1 MASRR
6 NHWTLS
12 LEIMKMEENRER
24 GSQMG
29 NELDTYRTLLKGK
42 MYWHAEKLPIKLY
55 GIMAQKYSSIC
66 KDTNLQ
72 IQYLYKI
79 QSEKKQTK
87 IYNTY
92 QSWNVEIKREM
103 ESILNTRK
111 ESSIVSTDFPSGT
124 SE

>member
-1 MASRR
+1 MS
-6 NHWTLS
+6 
-12 LEIMKMEENRER
+12 
-24 GSQMG
+24 
-29 NELDTYRTLLKGK
+29 NELDTYGILLKGK
-42 MYWHAEKLPIKLY
+42 VYWHAEKLSIKLC

-79 QSEKKQTK
+79 QSEKKQSK

-103 ESILNTRK
+103 ESIVNTRK

>member
-1 MASRR
+1 MS
-6 NHWTLS
+6 
-12 LEIMKMEENRER
+12 
-24 GSQMG
+24 
-29 NELDTYRTLLKGK
+29 NELDTYGILLKGK
-42 MYWHAEKLPIKLY
+42 VYWHAEKLSIKLC

-79 QSEKKQTK
+79 QSEKKSK

-103 ESILNTRK
+103 ESIVNTRK